1 MSVPKLDQDALN
13 NPSGPNQ
20 EQSTSNDIHVGPILS
35 TPEKNRYENALK
47 TMPLPESR
55 EEVQV
60 LTTPV
65 PLRAADFQSGEGLDL
80 AFRKGCSAILKRK
93 PIFCQKEMALSKTF
107 TALGGRDILTITVV
121 ASSAARPYFD
131 DIRTRGIELLGK
143 TVIPLGH
150 SAFASSNWHN
160 MYPRKAN
167 IKIQNFPSICS
178 DDEARKLFSFPPE
191 IEKID
196 EIDRRKENIEGVD
209 FYTGEAQLK
218 VCVRNEKQLKNL
230 TRWSYDKRTKNAPTL
245 WNGIPVS
252 FHAPSLHK
260 CEECKKHTRQFH
272 GHHKDWCFLA
282 RRERL
287 QMVAKM
293 TSTIK
298 TISTPHQTQIQAVES
313 LQESQDEAQEI
324 SQDELQD
331 RSQDHNESQNESQ
344 EESQHETQDE
354 SQIDDEV
361 ETLAEGSLM
370 TAHADNNITKNEMKK
385 FEMK

>member
-1 MSVPKLDQDALN
+1 M
-13 NPSGPNQ
+13 NQ
-20 EQSTSNDIHVGPILS
+20 GSYLV
-35 TPEKNRYENALK
+35 
-47 TMPLPESR
+47 
-55 EEVQV
+55 
-60 LTTPV
+60 
-65 PLRAADFQSGEGLDL
+65 
-80 AFRKGCSAILKRK
+80 
-93 PIFCQKEMALSKTF
+93 
-107 TALGGRDILTITVV
+107 
-121 ASSAARPYFD
+121 
-131 DIRTRGIELLGK
+131 
-143 TVIPLGH
+143 
-150 SAFASSNWHN
+150 
-160 MYPRKAN
+160 
-167 IKIQNFPSICS
+167 
-178 DDEARKLFSFPPE
+178 FPPE

-313 LQESQDEAQEI
+313 LQESQDEAQEK
-324 SQDELQD
+324 SQDELQG